1 MNKKNIELSQWSI
14 EYPYEWEIVCGTRET
29 GPQNNYKIMLL
40 LEKAGFQELSY
51 MISCRLNCLLND
63 ENKINIE

>member
-14 EYPYEWEIVCGTRET
+14 EHPRKWEIICGTTET

-40 LEKAGFQELSY
+40 LENAGFQELSY
-51 MISCRLNCLLND
+51 MILCRLHCLLND
-63 ENKINIE
+63 ENKIEIE